1 MKPTTATTT
10 TPMPASTF
18 LFIGSSASAMRA
30 RFLGIA
36 YSAEQY
42 RLFAPQHR
50 RRDHIGPTERRAPHV
65 SRRGPG
71 TPGAHICD
79 PARSSA
85 DHRIYN
91 FCGHVEGIA
100 HD

>member
-50 RRDHIGPTERRAPHV
+50 RRDHIGPTERRAPNV
-65 SRRGPG
+65 SRRVHV
-71 TPGAHICD
+71 THGAQICQ
-79 PARSSA
+79 PARYAA
-85 DHRIYN
+85 DHRIYH
-91 FCGHVEGIA
+91 FCGHVEGIG